1 MGCRNFIAGP
11 SLCTLVGKQQRKG
24 SGPPNTSGGTP
35 EVEASISQ
43 VLDRLPPI
51 SNVLSLLILL
61 RKGLP
66 AGNVQK
72 ALVHRHGV
80 TLPIQA

>member
-24 SGPPNTSGGTP
+24 SGPPNSSGGTP

-43 VLDRLPPI
+43 ILDKLPPLSNDLRLP
-51 SNVLSLLILL
+51 S
-61 RKGLP
+61 
-66 AGNVQK
+66 
-72 ALVHRHGV
+72 
-80 TLPIQA
+80 